1 MNLIWKLLKENISKA
16 QLIGFFVANLVGM
29 TIVLIACQ
37 FYFDVSPV
45 FNKKDT
51 LFKRDFFTITK
62 KVGFLSGMSSG
73 WSQFTDKEIEDLKKT
88 GFVKDIG
95 VFTSSQFSV
104 FAGINQG
111 DIQFSTDMFFESVPD
126 KFIDV
131 KTSEWR
137 FSPVDNTVP
146 IILPKNYLDLYNFG
160 FAESR
165 GMPKISEGMM
175 SMINLDIMI
184 IGQKDS
190 KRMSG
195 RVVGF
200 SNRLNTILVP
210 ETFMAWANGNYGTGL
225 EARPSRLILEINNIT
240 DPKVDSYFKQKGYEI
255 GGDNSV
261 VSRMSSFLN
270 ILVGIVLT
278 VGIVISILSF
288 VILVLSIYLLLE
300 KNMRKLQLLRLLGYG
315 KLSVTKSYEILVI
328 VVNGVILVLSLLFV
342 FLAKMQYNEVIKKVL
357 HDYEPV
363 GLLNVVLLGVGISAT
378 LTLINI
384 LIIRNKVK

>member
-195 RVVGF
+195 RIVGF

>member
-1 MNLIWKLLKENISKA
+1 MTLIWKLLKENISKA

-88 GFVKDIG
+88 GFVKDVG

-195 RVVGF
+195 RIVGF

-210 ETFMAWANGNYGTGL
+210 ETFMAWANGNYGTGI

-270 ILVGIVLT
+270 ILVGVVLT